1 MVELSNNLSTI
12 QCLSRFYSECIYILI
27 IDAEIGDE
35 GIISFSEN
43 MKYLPNLTKLRL
55 NSINDIIRK

>member
-1 MVELSNNLSTI
+1 MFIKILFWMYL
-12 QCLSRFYSECIYILI
+12 FLI